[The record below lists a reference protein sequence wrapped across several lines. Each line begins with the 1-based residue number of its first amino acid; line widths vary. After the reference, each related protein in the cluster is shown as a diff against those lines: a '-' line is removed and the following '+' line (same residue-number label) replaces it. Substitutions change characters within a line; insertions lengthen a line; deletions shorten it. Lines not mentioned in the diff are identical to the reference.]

1 MLSIK
6 RFIALLIISG
16 SFGFLSAQDSASI
29 DTTKAPDNWF
39 NLDPQVNKTNGV
51 STERTYLEL
60 LKGRKSKTVI
70 VGVIDSGVD
79 FEHKDL
85 KEVMWVNEK
94 EIPGNGIDDDKNGY
108 VDDIYGW
115 NFIGGK
121 DGKNIDKETLEL
133 TRLYRDLSKKYQGK
147 DEKEI
152 PSKQKKE
159 FKYFLEIQ
167 EDYKREYNK
176 IQQEFVQLRFI
187 NQLVEQLELEIKDQ
201 LSIETV
207 TISDLDKFKPKDK
220 QQEQLISFIK
230 MSLAMEGMGTL
241 AELAKETED
250 GVNYYEK
257 RLKFSLNLEY
267 DPRPL
272 VGDDPN
278 NPYEKYYG
286 NNDVKGPSSGHGTH
300 VAGIIAASRTNGIGI
315 MGVADNVRIMS
326 IRAVPDGDE
335 RDKDVANAIIY
346 AVDNGAKV
354 INMSFGKRYSVHKE
368 AVDKA
373 VKYAESKDVLLLHAA
388 GNDALNIDEIP
399 HYPSKRFLGSKKEA
413 KNWLDIGALS
423 WRKGKDMPAPFSNY
437 GKKTVDIFA
446 PGVDIYSVK
455 TDGGYIKMS
464 GTSMATPVTAGV
476 AAVLRSYFP
485 SLTAKQVKEI
495 IVKSAITENQ
505 KSKVKRP
512 GLADELNFDELCRTG
527 GVVNLYKAVEL
538 AQKMTGLKS

>member
-1 MLSIK
+1 
-6 RFIALLIISG
+6 
-16 SFGFLSAQDSASI
+16 
-29 DTTKAPDNWF
+29 
-39 NLDPQVNKTNGV
+39 
-51 STERTYLEL
+51 
-60 LKGRKSKTVI
+60 
-70 VGVIDSGVD
+70 
-79 FEHKDL
+79 
-85 KEVMWVNEK
+85 
-94 EIPGNGIDDDKNGY
+94 
-108 VDDIYGW
+108 
-115 NFIGGK
+115 
-121 DGKNIDKETLEL
+121 
-133 TRLYRDLSKKYQGK
+133 
-147 DEKEI
+147 
-152 PSKQKKE
+152 
-159 FKYFLEIQ
+159 
-167 EDYKREYNK
+167 
-176 IQQEFVQLRFI
+176 
-187 NQLVEQLELEIKDQ
+187 
-201 LSIETV
+201 
-207 TISDLDKFKPKDK
+207 
-220 QQEQLISFIK
+220 
-230 MSLAMEGMGTL
+230 MEGMGTL